1 MTDAPPASYGTGAPS
16 KDSYSGKEN
25 RKVQVGEVG
34 LSSDGKLKLREARE
48 VGSWSLQQ
56 RALHGTNA
64 LSHARL

>member
-48 VGSWSLQQ
+48 EDPGPCSSVHCMGLT
-56 RALHGTNA
+56 L
-64 LSHARL
+64 